1 MNRDL
6 LRQELIRDEGLRLK
20 PYRCTQGKLTIGIGR
35 NLDDNGISNEEAEIL
50 FNNDLR
56 DVESDLDRG
65 IPWWRV
71 LSDARQ
77 RVLANMCFNMGLGT
91 LLTFKNTLAAM
102 EAGDYQKA
110 AAGMR
115 ASLWARQVG
124 PRADRLI
131 KMMVEG

>member
-56 DVESDLDRG
+56 DVESDLDRSLT
-65 IPWWRV
+65 WWRMM
-71 LSDARQ
+71 SDARQ

-102 EAGDYQKA
+102 AVGDYQKA

-131 KMMVEG
+131 KMMLEG